1 MFFLLFADRPQ
12 ETEEGPTK
20 DFENSEARGSSPYRG
35 HLKNALW
42 YPSVIL
48 CIENRDKFRFLGNC
62 PPTPPLS

>member
-12 ETEEGPTK
+12 ETEEGPAK

-42 YPSVIL
+42 YPSHR
-48 CIENRDKFRFLGNC
+48 NF
-62 PPTPPLS
+62 